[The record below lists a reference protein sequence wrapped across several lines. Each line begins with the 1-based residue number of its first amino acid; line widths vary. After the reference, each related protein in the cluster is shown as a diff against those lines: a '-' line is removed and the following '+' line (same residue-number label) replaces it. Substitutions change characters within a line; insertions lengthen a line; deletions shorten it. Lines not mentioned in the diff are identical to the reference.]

1 MNGSSTGYFGG
12 LFSSFWRSREEM
24 MDDEISFLSTDESV
38 VSLGGGGSDVESV
51 DDISLMSTERT
62 TDYGDVSLMSTEGER
77 THEDVSLMST
87 EGGARQ
93 TCR

>member
-38 VSLGGGGSDVESV
+38 VSWAAAVPTSRVSV
-51 DDISLMSTERT
+51 TFP
-62 TDYGDVSLMSTEGER
+62 
-77 THEDVSLMST
+77 
-87 EGGARQ
+87 
-93 TCR
+93 